1 MVAGQGEHFSDLEVD
16 SILNDL
22 DPFYTGVI
30 QLRLCQKVYHEEIQY
45 FKRVSQSRP
54 NEILDDIRT
63 LVFPNKRVALQQ
75 ALASADTEGDGY
87 LTRSQFTHAF
97 QQANVAV
104 DHDTLVY
111 LFEAMSEPFTL
122 PETDYEPR
130 DVPEGA
136 SGEKVLQ
143 LTFFMGK
150 LFRPHE
156 SRETD
161 EVEQALAQIKAALV
175 YKGLDFSLL
184 FAEPSDE

>member
-1 MVAGQGEHFSDLEVD
+1 M
-16 SILNDL
+16 
-22 DPFYTGVI
+22 
-30 QLRLCQKVYHEEIQY
+30 
-45 FKRVSQSRP
+45 SQSRP

-87 LTRSQFTHAF
+87 LTKSQFSHAF

-130 DVPEGA
+130 DTEVA
-136 SGEKVLQ
+136 SSEKVLQ

-156 SRETD
+156 TRETD

-175 YKGLDFSLL
+175 YKGLDFSII
-184 FAEPSDE
+184 FAEQSDE